1 VADPVDARSI
11 ARRLRVA
18 PGELPLALAALHA
31 ALPVGATWS
40 ASLTGRAPASLADV
54 VEGGGFSVLEATTT
68 GRTRARVV
76 ARRDHTLPDFVA
88 PGLRLLVVGCNPS
101 LRSADAGVGFAR
113 PGNRFWPAALE
124 AGVVSA
130 DRDPWG
136 AVRTDRVGMTD
147 LVKRATNDA
156 AAVRPAEYR
165 RGLARVERLVAW
177 LAPGAVCVLGLEG
190 WRTAADPRARPGVQP
205 GELGGRPVYL
215 MPNPSGRNAHA
226 TVASLA
232 AHLRAARAL
241 ADDVASARPGDA
253 PGDRVRPG
261 RDRGARGPG

>member
-1 VADPVDARSI
+1 MDARTI

-18 PGELPLALAALHA
+18 PEDLPLALAALHA

-40 ASLTGRAPASLADV
+40 ASLAGRAPEALVDV
-54 VEGGGFSVLEATTT
+54 VEGGGFTVVESVPT
-68 GRTRARVV
+68 GRARARVV
-76 ARRDHTLPDFVA
+76 ARRDHTLPDFVGS
-88 PGLRLLVVGCNPS
+88 GLRLLVVGCNPS

-124 AGVVSA
+124 AGIVSA
-130 DRDPWG
+130 DRDPWR

-156 AAVRPAEYR
+156 AAVRPDEYR

-177 LAPGAVCVLGLEG
+177 LGPGAVCVLGVEG

-205 GELGGRPVYL
+205 GDLGGRPVYL

-241 ADDVASARPGDA
+241 ADDAPSAQAGSASEG
-253 PGDRVRPG
+253 RVRPG
-261 RDRGARGPG
+261 RDRGARAPG